1 MVRKG
6 GMRALKI
13 VCAVTEE
20 QEKYMNYLVHY
31 FYTNIFPYY
40 FDDEQLHEFENLEIL
55 SLDRE
60 HVTYNGTMKEAF
72 QIISALQSLIT
83 IIEYVGESG
92 DYERYRSLFERNINI
107 LRRNGIT
114 FPFMIEQFAN
124 KRRYPCS
131 AYFPSSGK
139 WLM

>member
-1 MVRKG
+1 MKV
-6 GMRALKI
+6 
-13 VCAVTEE
+13 VYAVTEE
-20 QEKYMNYLVHY
+20 QEEYMNYLVRY

-40 FDDEQLHEFENLEIL
+40 FADEQIQEFEKLRIL
-55 SLDRE
+55 LLDGE

-83 IIEYVGESG
+83 IIEYIGENG
-92 DYERYRSLFERNINI
+92 DYERYRYLFERNIDI
-107 LRRNGIT
+107 LRRYGIT

-131 AYFPSSGK
+131 AYFPSSSK